1 MGYISGPDH
10 FINYLEKAIRES
22 DAVRED
28 RLLSKEFY
36 LNEIFEEDLEDEFT
50 WDIYREGAQILEE
63 ENVLDWITNRSIQS
77 IWSVRYEHIL
87 RDEFRYFCDDVA
99 DTVGV
104 YSFRNLN
111 DKILY
116 IGRSV
121 RLGKRMPGSFER
133 FNRGYNRVVYCKT
146 MRGMSAPD
154 AAVLELYLINHH
166 NPPFNKSDNFPNEE
180 LNIEVEPIPDWNDAI
195 RVNRVDR
202 DDV

>member
-180 LNIEVEPIPDWNDAI
+180 LTIEVEPIPDWNDAI

>member
-104 YSFRNLN
+104 YSFRNVN